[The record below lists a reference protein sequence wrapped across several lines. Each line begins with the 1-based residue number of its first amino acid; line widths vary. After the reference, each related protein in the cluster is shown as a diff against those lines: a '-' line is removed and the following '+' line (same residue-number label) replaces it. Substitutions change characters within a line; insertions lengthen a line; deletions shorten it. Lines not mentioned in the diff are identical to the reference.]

1 MNFLAG
7 ILFYAEGALDP
18 GPRGPCDGAT
28 TMTATTVTSWS
39 VPIRIDEVPE
49 GGRAVVLSADA
60 AVRTAAAKAAGVDAV
75 TRLEATFDLH
85 HHGRDGLHVTGTV
98 EATVRQTCVVTLD
111 PVENE
116 LSEAV
121 DLVFSPSSPPGSGE
135 TIEITDG
142 DGPEPLANGV
152 VDLGA
157 MAIEFLILAI
167 DPYPRK
173 PGAVFQPPVSGDPEA
188 KPFAA
193 LEALKKGSGG
203 NPG

>member
-1 MNFLAG
+1 
-7 ILFYAEGALDP
+7 
-18 GPRGPCDGAT
+18 
-28 TMTATTVTSWS
+28 MTATTVAPWS
-39 VPIRIDEVPE
+39 VPIRINEVAE
-49 GGRAVVLSADA
+49 DGRAVAISADA

-85 HHGRDGLHVTGTV
+85 HRGRDGLHVTGTV
-98 EATVRQTCVVTLD
+98 AAAVRQTCVVTLE

-121 DLVFSPSSPPGSGE
+121 DLVFSPTAPQSAGE
-135 TIEITDG
+135 TVGIAER
-142 DGPEPLANGV
+142 DGPERLANGV
-152 VDLGA
+152 VDLGVV
-157 MAIEFLILAI
+157 AIEFLILAI

-173 PGAVFQPPVSGDPEA
+173 PGAVFQAPASGDPEA

-193 LEALKKGSGG
+193 LETLKKDTDG

>member
-1 MNFLAG
+1 
-7 ILFYAEGALDP
+7 
-18 GPRGPCDGAT
+18 
-28 TMTATTVTSWS
+28 MTATTAAPWS

-49 GGRAVVLSADA
+49 AGRVLALSADA
-60 AVRTAAAKAAGVDAV
+60 AVRAAAAKAAGVNAV

-85 HHGRDGLHVTGTV
+85 HHGRDGLHVAGTV

-111 PVENE
+111 PVDNE

-121 DLVFSPSSPPGSGE
+121 DLVFSATVPKSADE
-135 TIEITDG
+135 TVGIVDG

-157 MAIEFLILAI
+157 VAIEFLILAI

-173 PGAVFQPPVSGDPEA
+173 PGAVFQPPASGDAEA

-193 LEALKKGSGG
+193 LEALKKGNGEHSG
-203 NPG
+203 

>member
-1 MNFLAG
+1 
-7 ILFYAEGALDP
+7 
-18 GPRGPCDGAT
+18 
-28 TMTATTVTSWS
+28 MTATTTAAWS
-39 VPIRIDEVPE
+39 VPIRVDEVPE
-49 GGRAVVLSADA
+49 DGRTVAISADA
-60 AVRTAAAKAAGVDAV
+60 AVRMAVAKAAAVEAV

-85 HHGRDGLHVTGTV
+85 HRGRSGLHVAGTI
-98 EATVRQTCVVTLD
+98 EATVRQICVVTLD

-121 DLVFSPSSPPGSGE
+121 DLVFSPTAPQGAGE
-135 TIEITDG
+135 TFEVADG

-157 MAIEFLILAI
+157 VAIEFLILAI
-167 DPYPRK
+167 DPYPRQ
-173 PGAVFQPPVSGDPEA
+173 PGAVFQPGQSDDAEA

-193 LEALKKGSGG
+193 LAALKKGTGG

>member
-1 MNFLAG
+1 
-7 ILFYAEGALDP
+7 
-18 GPRGPCDGAT
+18 
-28 TMTATTVTSWS
+28 MTATTAAPWS

-49 GGRAVVLSADA
+49 EGRAVALSADA
-60 AVRTAAAKAAGVDAV
+60 AVRTAVAKAAGVDAV

-85 HHGRDGLHVTGTV
+85 HHGRSGLHVAGTV

-111 PVENE
+111 PVENA
-116 LSEAV
+116 LSEPV
-121 DLVFSPSSPPGSGE
+121 ELVFSPTAPQSAGE
-135 TIEITDG
+135 TFEVADG

-157 MAIEFLILAI
+157 VAIEFLILAI

-173 PGAVFQPPVSGDPEA
+173 PGAVFQPPASGDPEA

-193 LEALKKGSGG
+193 LEALKKGNGE